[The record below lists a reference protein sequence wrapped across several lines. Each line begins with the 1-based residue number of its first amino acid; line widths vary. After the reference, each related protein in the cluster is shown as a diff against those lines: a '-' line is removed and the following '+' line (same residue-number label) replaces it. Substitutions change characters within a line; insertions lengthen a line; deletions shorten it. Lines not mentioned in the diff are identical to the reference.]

1 MATEVEKES
10 RRGRDASKKEAAGT
24 PENLIGLEN
33 AYLPDAAIYETE
45 DNLFIRLDIPG
56 VEKGQVQ
63 IEVDETNTL
72 QMRAKNGFEEPSGI
86 VFREFV
92 VGDYYRSFR
101 LGEEF
106 DKDGIMAKLEDG
118 VLELTVAKK
127 EEVKPKRIS
136 INA

>member
-10 RRGRDASKKEAAGT
+10 RREPTRREAAGMV
-24 PENLIGLEN
+24 ENLIGLEN
-33 AYLPDAAIYETE
+33 AYLPDADIYETE

-72 QMRAKNGFEEPSGI
+72 QMRARNVFKEPSGI

-92 VGDYYRSFR
+92 VGDFYRSFR

-106 DKDGIMAKLEDG
+106 DKDAITAKLEDG